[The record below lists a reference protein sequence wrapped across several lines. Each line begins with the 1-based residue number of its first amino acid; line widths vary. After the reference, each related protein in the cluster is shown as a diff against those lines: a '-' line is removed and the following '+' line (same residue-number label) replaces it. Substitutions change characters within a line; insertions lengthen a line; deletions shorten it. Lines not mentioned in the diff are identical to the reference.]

1 MSFNTKKN
9 FFRPNVL
16 KKIFY
21 DFFVFFFVVSPD
33 FFVLKDL
40 FHKMQGCAREK
51 SSGWAPK
58 FQAPPCAPRAPPGI
72 F

>member
-1 MSFNTKKN
+1 MSFNTKKK

-16 KKIFY
+16 NKNFY

-40 FHKMQGCAREK
+40 FHA
-51 SSGWAPK
+51 
-58 FQAPPCAPRAPPGI
+58 
-72 F
+72 